1 MTGNQAERSP
11 EQLDRRLLATALREE
26 AIRVWAFALRNL
38 LMASRNVFF
47 VFELTFWPTIGVLS
61 IGLMTRFLRL
71 SPEDAAFVLTGTV
84 ALSTVQVCQLDVS
97 YAVLYDV
104 WSKSMKHQFLA
115 PIAVRHLT
123 VGAWL
128 VGILRGLVVF
138 ALLALLAWWAFGF
151 DPLAAGAAGL
161 VAFLLGCFLTAW
173 IVGVLV
179 CALVMLFGSRAE
191 ASAWASVN
199 LVLVLA
205 GIYYPASALPAG
217 VAAIAS
223 AVPLTYFLDAF
234 RSHYGFAAESTS
246 PLVRGFTLSVI
257 YVALAHWALAAAV
270 RQTRRSGLLL
280 KMSE

>member
-1 MTGNQAERSP
+1 M
-11 EQLDRRLLATALREE
+11 REE

-38 LMASRNVFF
+38 LMASRNIFF
-47 VFELTFWPTIGVLS
+47 LFELTFWPMVGVLS

-71 SPEDAAFVLTGTV
+71 SPDEASFVLIGTM

-123 VGAWL
+123 VGSWL
-128 VGILRGLVVF
+128 VGMARGLVVF
-138 ALLALLAWWAFGF
+138 TLLAALAWWAFGF
-151 DPLAAGAAGL
+151 NPLATGPGRLAL
-161 VAFLLGCFLTAW
+161 FLLGCFLTAW

-179 CALVMLFGSRAE
+179 CALVMLFGTRAE
-191 ASAWASVN
+191 TSAWATVN

-205 GIYYPASALPAG
+205 GIYYPVSLLPG
-217 VAAIAS
+217 PVAALAAAI
-223 AVPLTYFLDAF
+223 PLTYFLDAYRAHF
-234 RSHYGFAAESTS
+234 GFTSEFAAPIATG
-246 PLVRGFTLSVI
+246 LGLSVV
-257 YVALAHWALAAAV
+257 YAALAHLAFYSCVQRA
-270 RQTRRSGLLL
+270 RRTGLLL

>member
-1 MTGNQAERSP
+1 MRG
-11 EQLDRRLLATALREE
+11 E

-38 LMASRNVFF
+38 LMASRNIFF
-47 VFELTFWPTIGVLS
+47 LFELTFWPTVGVLS

-71 SPEDAAFVLTGTV
+71 SPDDASFVLIGTM

-123 VGAWL
+123 VGSWL
-128 VGILRGLVVF
+128 VGIARGLVVF
-138 ALLALLAWWAFGF
+138 TLLAALAWWAFGF
-151 DPLAAGAAGL
+151 NPLAMGPGRLAL
-161 VAFLLGCFLTAW
+161 FLLGCFLTAW

-179 CALVMLFGSRAE
+179 CALVMLFGTRAE
-191 ASAWASVN
+191 ASAWATVN

-205 GIYYPASALPAG
+205 GIYYPISVLPG
-217 VAAIAS
+217 PVAVIAEAI
-223 AVPLTYFLDAF
+223 PLTYFLDMF
-234 RSHYGFAAESTS
+234 RSHFGFAPEFAT
-246 PLVRGFTLSVI
+246 PLAWGFGLSAGYIVFS
-257 YVALAHWALAAAV
+257 HWALGAAIN
-270 RQTRRSGLLL
+270 RTRRSGLLL